1 MHHPKPN
8 KTGSLALHITHV
20 YSIFAAYIEGSSTA
34 GAIENMCV
42 CVCVCA
48 LSFVP
53 VCFHRRVLNVK
64 NHCESHIGNLKFFH
78 L

>member
-42 CVCVCA
+42 CVCV
-48 LSFVP
+48 SV
-53 VCFHRRVLNVK
+53 H
-64 NHCESHIGNLKFFH
+64 FH
-78 L
+78 LCLCVSTGEY